1 MGVAVTTKI
10 QEAYAEDTVDL
21 TALLVSVGDTLN
33 TELGTVEGAD
43 SVARA
48 TLLVNMATAMV
59 KNTASSEKTEGM
71 TSIVTILT
79 SVVEI
84 IKEGEVSDTTD
95 VGSATIAMCQNI
107 QEAYDEESVSYSSL
121 TSTLV
126 STIET
131 KLGSDESI
139 DIGSLTVAVVTSVSE
154 VEASSSSASSSSTKS
169 TSSSMVSVAV
179 ATSINEAFKTVSS
192 TSVKVI
198 SVIKTTLT
206 KIEEV
211 YSKSYSEEKTSVF
224 VTSSVLETVNDEI
237 GDDTDIDRGAM
248 FVSITESMVKTFST
262 LTSSQAMWLTM
273 YSASA
278 TAISEGFSAISSTES
293 KTIGTV
299 IVKIISVTQEAYTSS
314 SESSYDYSSL
324 ISSIVSTF
332 SSELSGTENIDQG
345 ALVVSTVK
353 AISESLSTET
363 TEGSTSV
370 MVMSSVLTSVSET
383 FTASTETTVKVV
395 SFMSATMIKI
405 QETYEAFT
413 EEADLSVN
421 LINNVL
427 TVMDEELD
435 SDEIIERAT
444 LYSSTIETISTTFE
458 SAFSTSTT
466 NWLGMFASSA
476 SSISKSY
483 SSVASPFRKE
493 AGTMVVKV
501 VSVIQEE
508 YDSASSSSFYESGS
522 LISKIVTEMETIL
535 SSSTIL
541 TDESSFNAGLLIVDV
556 TMGITE
562 SIMKSTTT
570 ADSGRVM
577 VSSMVS
583 LNTDI
588 TESEESSSSADKV
601 DQTALFKK
609 VTTVIMEQFEASSTV
624 APSTLMV
631 EVTTAVNEQLGSSVS
646 HETETLKFYAN
657 TLKAI
662 FSVFKEISSL
672 TEKDEMEAKTIIR
685 VINVFSNTISSSVD
699 AGEIAVATI
708 TALVTFNSAGTFKNT
723 DTQATIDVVK
733 GVLMTEFGNH
743 FLYTDEGMNASK
755 AITKSILNVHKKY
768 KG

>member
-1 MGVAVTTKI
+1 
-10 QEAYAEDTVDL
+10 
-21 TALLVSVGDTLN
+21 
-33 TELGTVEGAD
+33 
-43 SVARA
+43 
-48 TLLVNMATAMV
+48 
-59 KNTASSEKTEGM
+59 
-71 TSIVTILT
+71 
-79 SVVEI
+79 
-84 IKEGEVSDTTD
+84 VSDTTD
-95 VGSATIAMCQNI
+95 VGGATVAMCQNI

-126 STIET
+126 STIES

-154 VEASSSSASSSSTKS
+154 VEASSTSASSSSTKS
-169 TSSSMVSVAV
+169 TSSSMVSAAV
-179 ATSINEAFKTVSS
+179 ATSINEAFKKVST

-345 ALVVSTVK
+345 ALVVNTVK
-353 AISESLSTET
+353 AISESLSTEA

-395 SFMSATMIKI
+395 SFMSATMTKI

-435 SDEIIERAT
+435 SDEIIERAAF
-444 LYSSTIETISTTFE
+444 YSSTIETISTTFE

-483 SSVASPFRKE
+483 SSVASSFRKE

-508 YDSASSSSFYESGS
+508 YDSASSSSSSSFYESGS
-522 LISKIVTEMETIL
+522 LISKIVTEIETIL

-541 TDESSFNAGLLIVDV
+541 TDETSFNAGLLIVDI

-662 FSVFKEISSL
+662 FSVFKELSSL

-708 TALVTFNSAGTFKNT
+708 TALVTFNAVTFKST

>member
-1 MGVAVTTKI
+1 MG
-10 QEAYAEDTVDL
+10 
-21 TALLVSVGDTLN
+21 
-33 TELGTVEGAD
+33 
-43 SVARA
+43 
-48 TLLVNMATAMV
+48 
-59 KNTASSEKTEGM
+59 
-71 TSIVTILT
+71 
-79 SVVEI
+79 
-84 IKEGEVSDTTD
+84 
-95 VGSATIAMCQNI
+95 
-107 QEAYDEESVSYSSL
+107 
-121 TSTLV
+121 
-126 STIET
+126 
-131 KLGSDESI
+131 
-139 DIGSLTVAVVTSVSE
+139 
-154 VEASSSSASSSSTKS
+154 
-169 TSSSMVSVAV
+169 
-179 ATSINEAFKTVSS
+179 
-192 TSVKVI
+192 
-198 SVIKTTLT
+198 
-206 KIEEV
+206 
-211 YSKSYSEEKTSVF
+211 
-224 VTSSVLETVNDEI
+224 
-237 GDDTDIDRGAM
+237 
-248 FVSITESMVKTFST
+248 TFST

-278 TAISEGFSAISSTES
+278 TAISEGFSAIYSTES

-483 SSVASPFRKE
+483 SSVASSFRKE

-508 YDSASSSSFYESGS
+508 YDSGS
-522 LISKIVTEMETIL
+522 LISKIVTEIQTIL

-624 APSTLMV
+624 APSTLMM

-662 FSVFKEISSL
+662 FSVFKELSSL

-699 AGEIAVATI
+699 AGEIAVAVI
-708 TALVTFNSAGTFKNT
+708 TALVTFNSAGTFKSN

>member
-1 MGVAVTTKI
+1 MG
-10 QEAYAEDTVDL
+10 
-21 TALLVSVGDTLN
+21 
-33 TELGTVEGAD
+33 
-43 SVARA
+43 
-48 TLLVNMATAMV
+48 
-59 KNTASSEKTEGM
+59 
-71 TSIVTILT
+71 
-79 SVVEI
+79 
-84 IKEGEVSDTTD
+84 
-95 VGSATIAMCQNI
+95 
-107 QEAYDEESVSYSSL
+107 
-121 TSTLV
+121 
-126 STIET
+126 
-131 KLGSDESI
+131 
-139 DIGSLTVAVVTSVSE
+139 
-154 VEASSSSASSSSTKS
+154 
-169 TSSSMVSVAV
+169 
-179 ATSINEAFKTVSS
+179 
-192 TSVKVI
+192 
-198 SVIKTTLT
+198 
-206 KIEEV
+206 
-211 YSKSYSEEKTSVF
+211 
-224 VTSSVLETVNDEI
+224 
-237 GDDTDIDRGAM
+237 
-248 FVSITESMVKTFST
+248 TFST

-278 TAISEGFSAISSTES
+278 TAISEGFSAIYSTES

-363 TEGSTSV
+363 T
-370 MVMSSVLTSVSET
+370 
-383 FTASTETTVKVV
+383 VKVV

-405 QETYEAFT
+405 QETYEALT

-483 SSVASPFRKE
+483 SSVASSFRKE

-508 YDSASSSSFYESGS
+508 YDSASSSSSSSFYESGS
-522 LISKIVTEMETIL
+522 LISKIVTEIETIL

-588 TESEESSSSADKV
+588 TESEESSSSMDKV

-662 FSVFKEISSL
+662 FSVFKELSSL

>member
-33 TELGTVEGAD
+33 TELGTVEGAE

-84 IKEGEVSDTTD
+84 IKEGKVSDTTD
-95 VGSATIAMCQNI
+95 VGGATIAMCQNI
-107 QEAYDEESVSYSSL
+107 QEAYVEESVSYSSL

-131 KLGSDESI
+131 MLGSDESI

-169 TSSSMVSVAV
+169 TSSSMVSAAV
-179 ATSINEAFKTVSS
+179 ATSINEAFKKVST

-198 SVIKTTLT
+198 SVIKTTLI

-211 YSKSYSEEKTSVF
+211 YSESYSEEKTSVF

-293 KTIGTV
+293 KAIGTV

-332 SSELSGTENIDQG
+332 SSGIEVSTFSSGIENIDQG

-353 AISESLSTET
+353 AISDSLSTET

-395 SFMSATMIKI
+395 SFMSATMTKI

-444 LYSSTIETISTTFE
+444 LYSSTIGTISTTFE

-483 SSVASPFRKE
+483 SSVASSFRKE
-493 AGTMVVKV
+493 AGTMVVKI

-508 YDSASSSSFYESGS
+508 YDSASSSSSSSFYESGS
-522 LISKIVTEMETIL
+522 LISKIVTEIETIL

-541 TDESSFNAGLLIVDV
+541 TITVPIVL
-556 TMGITE
+556 
-562 SIMKSTTT
+562 
-570 ADSGRVM
+570 DSVEDIAENP
-577 VSSMVS
+577 S
-583 LNTDI
+583 L
-588 TESEESSSSADKV
+588 
-601 DQTALFKK
+601 
-609 VTTVIMEQFEASSTV
+609 
-624 APSTLMV
+624 
-631 EVTTAVNEQLGSSVS
+631 
-646 HETETLKFYAN
+646 
-657 TLKAI
+657 
-662 FSVFKEISSL
+662 
-672 TEKDEMEAKTIIR
+672 
-685 VINVFSNTISSSVD
+685 
-699 AGEIAVATI
+699 IAVAEAEYIVSHIAWLDVNVENVLTI
-708 TALVTFNSAGTFKNT
+708 LSVI
-723 DTQATIDVVK
+723 DTNMAPLSMSVSSPI
-733 GVLMTEFGNH
+733 
-743 FLYTDEGMNASK
+743 S
-755 AITKSILNVHKKY
+755 SPC
-768 KG
+768 